1 MFLNRIRNSQVRYL
15 NPTCVY
21 GICGMRNANG
31 EWPGQREN
39 APPAARLRA
48 DSALTAQ
55 PLSGVTVRTRG
66 PADCALRCVTPRS
79 SVPVSVRRF
88 GNQPLVTA
96 RTTFART
103 NQMNN
108 YIVPSPSH
116 PASCAS
122 VVCDGGARRQH
133 ATPLNRRFK
142 TWRRLA
148 PPPHVRSLVH
158 RNSHTTTLGLISLHP
173 CCWPRSAT
181 PDT

>member
-1 MFLNRIRNSQVRYL
+1 
-15 NPTCVY
+15 
-21 GICGMRNANG
+21 MRNAQCQWRMAGPSRKCAPGG
-31 EWPGQREN
+31 EVACGLSAHRSASVRPGVE
-39 APPAARLRA
+39 
-48 DSALTAQ
+48 DSC
-55 PLSGVTVRTRG
+55 

-148 PPPHVRSLVH
+148 PPPHVRSLVN

>member
-1 MFLNRIRNSQVRYL
+1 MEQAMESPHALDGRNCRALV
-15 NPTCVY
+15 
-21 GICGMRNANG
+21 GK
-31 EWPGQREN
+31 
-39 APPAARLRA
+39 ARFSYFIDVCNSCSCNTP
-48 DSALTAQ
+48 DSC
-55 PLSGVTVRTRG
+55 